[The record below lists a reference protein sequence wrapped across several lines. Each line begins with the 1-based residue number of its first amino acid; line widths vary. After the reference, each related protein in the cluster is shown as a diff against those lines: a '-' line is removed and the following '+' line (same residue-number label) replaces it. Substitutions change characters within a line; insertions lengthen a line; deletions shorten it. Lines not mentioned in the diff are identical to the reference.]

1 MTPSKS
7 SILVTRYSFK
17 GCGDYFFIKDEILG
31 VKGCC
36 IRSIVKIIAFIIVL
50 IIGIFITIDRNSE
63 SSPPS
68 TGQENKSTQDNSD
81 QTREIKEAVE
91 AERYE
96 KAAHEYIPTEEDY
109 KNLGQIQ
116 KVSKSENLT
125 IVETT
130 RESD

>member
-1 MTPSKS
+1 M
-7 SILVTRYSFK
+7 
-17 GCGDYFFIKDEILG
+17 
-31 VKGCC
+31 
-36 IRSIVKIIAFIIVL
+36 

-68 TGQENKSTQDNSD
+68 TGQENKSTQDTSD